1 MRFDSKK
8 VPSIIDLLITWKKFR
23 DLVLQLNVT

>member
-8 VPSIIDLLITWKKFR
+8 VPSIINLLLTWKKFR
-23 DLVLQLNVT
+23 DLVSQLNVT

>member
-23 DLVLQLNVT
+23 DLVSQLNVT

>member
-8 VPSIIDLLITWKKFR
+8 VPSIIDLLIIWKKFR
-23 DLVLQLNVT
+23 DLVSQLSVT